1 LYYFACGDFH
11 ACCADHWR
19 AFNTEKYD
27 LAADALLKE
36 MSGDFADK
44 YPTSTFMEAARVL
57 DSDAVRLY
65 ILDPEVSAEY
75 EVAPKDLLNA
85 QAWTTLHQGMVRK
98 ARQTLT
104 AQYQSNSNKQWAELL
119 VLTENFQKG
128 SFLLSRSQP
137 QTFDEAGEPVDRFL
151 GFRNRLANK
160 FAWMYGYLCLRQ
172 VTLTQ
177 EIADL
182 ALVDPFEK
190 VLHRVRPSQ
199 LEQVKR
205 AREDEYQAQR
215 RQLDAQLETV
225 VSRIAAWNTYF
236 GLVQDYGAVGEEY
249 YEQPLQAT
257 EEQEP
262 AGDGA
267 LVAQAPASPF

>member
-1 LYYFACGDFH
+1 
-11 ACCADHWR
+11 
-19 AFNTEKYD
+19 
-27 LAADALLKE
+27 
-36 MSGDFADK
+36 MSGDFEDK
-44 YPTSTFMEAARVL
+44 YPAATYLEAARVL
-57 DSDAVRLY
+57 DSDAVRPY

-75 EVAPKDLLNA
+75 EVAPKELLNA

-104 AQYQSNSNKQWAELL
+104 AQYQANITKQWAELL

-151 GFRNRLANK
+151 GFRNRLGNK
-160 FAWMYGYLCLRQ
+160 FAWMYGYLCLKQ
-172 VTLTQ
+172 VTLSQ

-199 LEQVKR
+199 LDQVKR
-205 AREDEYQAQR
+205 AREDDYQAQR

-236 GLVQDYGAVGEEY
+236 GLVQDYSAEGGDY
-249 YEQPLQAT
+249 YEQPQLLQQAG
-257 EEQEP
+257 EEG
-262 AGDGA
+262 GDGA
-267 LVAQAPASPF
+267 FMIAAAPGSPS